1 MLTIT
6 TPVYQPSHISRK
18 MPLSP
23 LRSPINPFFRK
34 EGDQD
39 PWNDYIPDEL
49 TLNNE
54 NLDPTNVSS
63 ELSQKTKTSA
73 FQKLAAKDREPFD
86 EKRMNI
92 IETSNQAFS
101 QAFSCDSRAK
111 KPISFEKAYKEM
123 AHKLLDHQLNEASQP
138 MQEDKQLI
146 EGILLGS
153 DQIRELEAQGEQAER
168 SKMANFEKKLQ
179 TQAQKIQ
186 VKFTNLQQQ
195 VLENELK
202 ECTFTPIINKNG
214 LCNRDFNGFLA
225 GQKTFQQRSE
235 AKKQALKENLDRKI
249 AEEAYM
255 RPDINSNSKKI
266 VELKSQK
273 AEPVFQRLYNARF
286 ASQNEIVEEIS
297 TCLLPEVIENEANTE
312 KPQPNFVP
320 MIHNRS
326 KLMVRNEP
334 IEQILYKDAQ
344 RRQEGFRKTQASKSK
359 EPVSSYKP
367 MNATS
372 EKLIIQRFIKEF
384 EAATVKVLKEP
395 SNELNVLLDYLS
407 IGEILKNMGFLSLK
421 EPQES
426 ISGTIPQERSLL
438 SDLWT
443 ILKGETY
450 TGVSKRN
457 LCMFLLSV
465 QGLFWSENSRNV
477 QNSNEGNGS
486 IGSFNE
492 KGEWELN
499 EIESRWIHKTYDLFY
514 RTRLA
519 SESLRK
525 QRAEGEK
532 STFQPEISETS
543 KVLAEHYRER
553 LLEEFAQIINSQ
565 NAPELK
571 IPENGAL
578 THTDLLVLQKKTQ
591 KMQHEKKNKEKE
603 SLEIRNCPF
612 KPQINNKSANVRKNN
627 SMNEKNGPR
636 HLELYNMGKNKITK
650 EDRDPREI
658 EFERNVEE
666 CTFKPEIN
674 QRKSGVS
681 STRNQEFVNKNIE
694 KTVERMRNA
703 RKERDMVKLWTERG
717 IPLKENSNSNYNTT
731 RNCISSSRITSKIK
745 DFFRSF

>member
-1 MLTIT
+1 MLSIT
-6 TPVYQPSHISRK
+6 TPAYQPSHISRK
-18 MPLSP
+18 MPLPP

-73 FQKLAAKDREPFD
+73 FHKLVSKDRDPFE
-86 EKRMNI
+86 EKPMNI
-92 IETSNQAFS
+92 VEPSNQAFS
-101 QAFSCDSRAK
+101 QNFSFDSRTK

-123 AHKLLDHQLNEASQP
+123 AHKLLDHQLNEVSQP
-138 MQEDKQLI
+138 LQEENQLI
-146 EGILLGS
+146 EGILLGP

-168 SKMANFEKKLQ
+168 GKMANFEKKLQ

-202 ECTFTPIINKNG
+202 ECTFAPTINKNG
-214 LCNRDFNGFLA
+214 LSNRDFNGFLA

-235 AKKQALKENLDRKI
+235 AKKQALKENLDKRI

-255 RPDINSNSKKI
+255 RPEININSKKM
-266 VELKSQK
+266 VELKSPK

-286 ASQNEIVEEIS
+286 ASQNDIVEEIS
-297 TCLLPEVIENEANTE
+297 MGLLPEVIENEAITD
-312 KPQPNFVP
+312 KAQPNFVP

-344 RRQEGFRKTQASKSK
+344 RRQEGYRKNQASKSK

-384 EAATVKVLKEP
+384 EAATIKVLKEP
-395 SNELNVLLDYLS
+395 SNELNILLDYLS

-421 EPQES
+421 EPQDS
-426 ISGTIPQERSLL
+426 ISGSIPQERSLL

-450 TGVSKRN
+450 NGVSKRN

-477 QNSNEGNGS
+477 QNNENNGS
-486 IGSFNE
+486 VGSFNE
-492 KGEWELN
+492 KGEWELD
-499 EIESRWIHKTYDLFY
+499 EMESRWIHKTYDLLY
-514 RTRLA
+514 RTRLF

-525 QRAEGEK
+525 QRIEGEK

-553 LLEEFAQIINSQ
+553 LLEEFAQIINTQ

-603 SLEIRNCPF
+603 SIELRNCPF
-612 KPQINNKSANVRKNN
+612 KPQINCKSASVRKNK
-627 SMNEKNGPR
+627 STNEKNGPR
-636 HLELYNMGKNKITK
+636 HIELYNMGKNKITK

-658 EFERNVEE
+658 EYEKNVEE

-703 RKERDMVKLWTERG
+703 RKEREMVKLWTERG
-717 IPLKENSNSNYNTT
+717 IPLKENMNSNNNTQ
-731 RNCISSSRITSKIK
+731 RNCISSSRITSKIP
-745 DFFRSF
+745 DFIVSF